1 MTANSNQETSAV
13 HPEGSTTYS
22 VQEIAVILGISKKL
36 AYKLCEENC
45 FISKRIGRIIRINK
59 RSFEDWLNS
68 GAN

>member
-13 HPEGSTTYS
+13 HPDGSTTYF

-68 GAN
+68 GAQ